1 METCS
6 VCAADEKEVPV
17 NWTGT
22 GMTHESS
29 ELSTAAPRATISATA
44 SGTESG
50 TAADTIEDN
59 LADGW
64 ISSSFEEYE
73 AGPATETA
81 GEENRNKDEEYQNC
95 KEGFTKC
102 NSRDTYEKPKSP
114 SMSDIT
120 DSPGSSVL
128 DGNSRVRSQQW
139 RYGSL
144 MHKHDVGAGPH
155 MTDSHIANAVTE
167 DLAHNVDYDSYHSH
181 AASAAASS
189 ATAAFHSH
197 PAWTDM
203 VEDDCPV
210 ESLTGDNPAT
220 YGTAHIVHKME
231 DTVPVCGED
240 KAGKTASPSAIAAAR
255 LAAKSRG
262 VYVNLLDNPESYTG
276 YTGESPRRVW
286 KAIHE
291 ENCFSD
297 GGYFGA
303 LTDNASGQCL
313 EKRVFYR
320 LISGMQAS
328 ISTHI
333 AKDYYFEGTE
343 KWGTNIPL
351 FVRAVGSHPERINN
365 LYFTFLFVLRA
376 ISKAAPSLTNYRY
389 DTGHKEEDEEVASLM
404 RKLVTSTSMIPD
416 LESFS
421 SAQQSLLTDSAI
433 SGSSNSTL
441 TSGTN
446 KSGNGN
452 DVQECR
458 EGFDEDRL
466 FQVPDRDMQVDAY
479 NSAVAENVNLR
490 NTFRSRFQNIT
501 RIMDCVTCDK
511 CRVWGKLQIL
521 GIGASIKVLLTPDE
535 DIVDMAAIAAEGGS
549 SNSSSNLLTRQEVIA
564 MVNTLHQ
571 LAQSVLFSSKASEVE
586 LDSKIARVQDGFTYA
601 TVGLTVFMLPLA
613 LVYRLLLRLRK
624 RSSMPDEKS
633 DE

>member
-1 METCS
+1 MRLYSLLCGLVVLCVHLEQCQASLREFLQCRLCESVNPSGRISDCSCDYDSVNHAVENFFRPLLKQITLKSFFRYFRVDLERECPFWMTEGSCTMETCS
-6 VCAADEKEVPV
+6 VCAADEKEVPI

-22 GMTHESS
+22 
-29 ELSTAAPRATISATA
+29 
-44 SGTESG
+44 
-50 TAADTIEDN
+50 DTIEDN

-128 DGNSRVRSQQW
+128 DGNS
-139 RYGSL
+139 
-144 MHKHDVGAGPH
+144 P
-155 MTDSHIANAVTE
+155 
-167 DLAHNVDYDSYHSH
+167 
-181 AASAAASS
+181 ASS

-240 KAGKTASPSAIAAAR
+240 KTGKTAM
-255 LAAKSRG
+255 
-262 VYVNLLDNPESYTG
+262 YVNLLDNPESYTG

-333 AKDYYFEGTE
+333 AKDYYFEDTE

-421 SAQQSLLTDSAI
+421 SAQQ
-433 SGSSNSTL
+433 
-441 TSGTN
+441 
-446 KSGNGN
+446 K
-452 DVQECR
+452 CR
-458 EGFDEDRL
+458 E
-466 FQVPDRDMQVDAY
+466 VDAY

-535 DIVDMAAIAAEGGS
+535 DIVNMAEPAAEGGS

-613 LVYRLLLRLRK
+613 LVYRLLRRLRK